1 MDESDDNYLNGG
13 ETLLKVGDRVTQIT
27 VIGHVGMTGLTS
39 YSHAHCGVRKGSGN
53 DRMSWTELETQAFF
67 DINKMNK
74 AFYKEPDQ
82 ALMETSPDVELA
94 YADEAAQSGN
104 SFVQTGFGF
113 FGLGDGVKNPL
124 ESLVIPS
131 WIFIIMFTTAFVLR
145 LLVLSIV
152 LYFIWRWGFDP
163 IFRVVLRR
171 LSREENAIHMR
182 CKLFQ
187 RLALVALL
195 PYLVIGGA
203 VGWAKGFVSSPAT
216 RPFMEELISISTNG
230 VQVDGQSGSSINVS
244 LESITS
250 GISPSGGTMP
260 WLPESV
266 EQWGSLIDDLARSQE
281 EAEALRIIML
291 CESCGYAKAK
301 SAGVGAQGLLQVMP
315 GTADEVARQLGLP
328 SDYDAYDPE
337 TNIKLGVK
345 YYQNQLDAYNKD
357 FAVAAIAY
365 NGGPGRAN
373 TFLSSGIT
381 AIPSETQAYHKWFT
395 GMFKERHDES
405 SPTFEAWLAAGG
417 KSLCQSASY
426 QMNSSL
432 QVQTAWR

>member
-1 MDESDDNYLNGG
+1 MCIR
-13 ETLLKVGDRVTQIT
+13 DR
-27 VIGHVGMTGLTS
+27 
-39 YSHAHCGVRKGSGN
+39 
-53 DRMSWTELETQAFF
+53 
-67 DINKMNK
+67 
-74 AFYKEPDQ
+74 
-82 ALMETSPDVELA
+82 
-94 YADEAAQSGN
+94 
-104 SFVQTGFGF
+104 
-113 FGLGDGVKNPL
+113 
-124 ESLVIPS
+124 
-131 WIFIIMFTTAFVLR
+131 
-145 LLVLSIV
+145 
-152 LYFIWRWGFDP
+152 
-163 IFRVVLRR
+163 
-171 LSREENAIHMR
+171 
-182 CKLFQ
+182 
-187 RLALVALL
+187 
-195 PYLVIGGA
+195 
-203 VGWAKGFVSSPAT
+203 
-216 RPFMEELISISTNG
+216 
-230 VQVDGQSGSSINVS
+230 
-244 LESITS
+244 
-250 GISPSGGTMP
+250 
-260 WLPESV
+260 
-266 EQWGSLIDDLARSQE
+266 
-281 EAEALRIIML
+281 